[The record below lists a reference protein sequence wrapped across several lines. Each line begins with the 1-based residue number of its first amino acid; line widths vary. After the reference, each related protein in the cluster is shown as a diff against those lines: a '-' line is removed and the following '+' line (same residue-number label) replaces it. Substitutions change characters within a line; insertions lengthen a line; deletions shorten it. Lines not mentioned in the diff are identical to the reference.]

1 MGKDFEIE
9 WHVLPA
15 WSPYRTETTVAKID
29 EKHEGIAEGSSQMG
43 TDTQEHVFFVDDE
56 LKVRR
61 VVRRTLER
69 AGMHVTCLCSADEC
83 LSHLE
88 EKRCDLLITDVKM
101 PGRDGIELLIAVKEV
116 QPWLPVV
123 VVTGFGDVPMAV
135 RALKA
140 GAANFIEKP
149 LDRGILLNTI
159 RSTARRSTAQSALLD
174 HSLTK
179 IEMKVL
185 FHILE
190 GKNNREV
197 AKVLNRSPR
206 TVEVHRRHVMRKLHA
221 NNVVEL
227 VRRAADLHLFDPAE
241 APGGEGAKP

>member
-1 MGKDFEIE
+1 LE
-9 WHVLPA
+9 
-15 WSPYRTETTVAKID
+15 D
-29 EKHEGIAEGSSQMG
+29 E
-43 TDTQEHVFFVDDE
+43 
-56 LKVRR
+56 
-61 VVRRTLER
+61 
-69 AGMHVTCLCSADEC
+69 
-83 LSHLE
+83 
-88 EKRCDLLITDVKM
+88 RCDLLITDVKM

-140 GAANFIEKP
+140 GAADFIEKP
-149 LDRGILLNTI
+149 LDRDILLNTI
-159 RSTARRSTAQSALLD
+159 RSTARKSSAQSALLD

-179 IEMKVL
+179 TEMKVL

-197 AKVLNRSPR
+197 AHALNRSPR
-206 TVEVHRRHVMRKLHA
+206 TVEVHRRHLMRKLHA

-227 VRRAADLHLFDPAE
+227 VRRAADLHLFDSAE
-241 APGGEGAKP
+241 ATGGEVAKP

>member
-1 MGKDFEIE
+1 M
-9 WHVLPA
+9 
-15 WSPYRTETTVAKID
+15 
-29 EKHEGIAEGSSQMG
+29 AEGSSQME

-56 LKVRR
+56 SKVRR

-69 AGMHVTCLCSADEC
+69 AGLHVTCLSSVDEC

-88 EKRCDLLITDVKM
+88 DERCDLLITDVKM
-101 PGRDGIELLIAVKEV
+101 PGRDGIELLIAVKEL

-140 GAANFIEKP
+140 GAADFIEKP
-149 LDRGILLNTI
+149 LDRDLLLKTI
-159 RSTARRSTAQSALLD
+159 RATARKSTPQSALLE

-179 IEMKVL
+179 TEMKVL
-185 FHILE
+185 FHIVE
-190 GKNNREV
+190 GKSNREV
-197 AKVLNRSPR
+197 AHVLNRSSR

-221 NNVVEL
+221 SNVVEL
-227 VRRAADLHLFDPAE
+227 VRRAADLHLFELVE
-241 APGGEGAKP
+241 APGGEVAKP